1 MEPISPEKLEEI
13 VEGCVKGN
21 RDAQQDLYKL
31 MYGKMLAVCYRYSR
45 RPEEAKDLLQD
56 GFLKVFK
63 KIHKF
68 NNAGSLEGWVRRIMV
83 NNAIDYYRLNKNKY
97 AISEA
102 NIDEDMLIENVD
114 EDESIYEEIKAKD
127 IMESIQKLSP
137 SYRTVFSM
145 FVLDGYSH
153 KEIAAEL
160 NISEGTSKSNLA
172 KAKRNLRTLLED
184 RKRY

>member
-1 MEPISPEKLEEI
+1 
-13 VEGCVKGN
+13 
-21 RDAQQDLYKL
+21 
-31 MYGKMLAVCYRYSR
+31 
-45 RPEEAKDLLQD
+45 
-56 GFLKVFK
+56 
-63 KIHKF
+63 
-68 NNAGSLEGWVRRIMV
+68 MV
-83 NNAIDYYRLNKNKY
+83 NNAIDYYRLNKNKF

-102 NIDEDMLIENVD
+102 NINEDMLIEEVD
-114 EDESIYEEIKAKD
+114 EDESIYEEINAKD

-153 KEIAAEL
+153 KEIATEL

>member
-13 VEGCVKGN
+13 VVGCSKGN
-21 RDAQQDLYKL
+21 RDAQQDLYKM

-68 NNAGSLEGWVRRIMV
+68 NNVGSLEGWIRRIMV

-97 AISEA
+97 AISES
-102 NIDEDMLIENVD
+102 NIDENMLVETPD
-114 EDESIYEEIKAKD
+114 EDESIYDDISAKD
-127 IMESIQKLSP
+127 IMDSIQKLSP
-137 SYRTVFSM
+137 SYRTVFSL

-153 KEIAAEL
+153 KEIADEL
-160 NISEGTSKSNLA
+160 DISEGTSKSNLA
-172 KAKRNLRTLLED
+172 KAKRNLRALLED